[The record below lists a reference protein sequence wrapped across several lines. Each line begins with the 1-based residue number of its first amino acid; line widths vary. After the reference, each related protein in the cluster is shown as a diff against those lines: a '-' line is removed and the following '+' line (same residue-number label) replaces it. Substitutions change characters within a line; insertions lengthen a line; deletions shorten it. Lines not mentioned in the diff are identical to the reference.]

1 MSARLHS
8 AAPVPRR
15 GAPAGGW
22 LYARSRK
29 LPGSLGALV
38 LITLGVRWADHHL
51 DVRMALALFGPLAAA
66 SVVGTSLHVY
76 ADGLDRTA
84 ARPWWPRR
92 LAHVTL
98 LSAVAA
104 LFLAVAVHGPA
115 QEYGTA
121 VMARNTL
128 GTAGVAALSAVFLG
142 ARLSWLPPLVWLCGV
157 HLLDR
162 SGGGRVWDAVNWPV
176 SHGERGGAWVTAVVL
191 FAVGA
196 VVYARW
202 GVRARET

>member
-1 MSARLHS
+1 MSARLHR

-15 GAPAGGW
+15 DAPAGGW

-38 LITLGVRWADHHL
+38 LIALGVRWADRQL
-51 DVRMALALFGPLAAA
+51 DVRTALALLAPLAAA
-66 SVVGTSLHVY
+66 SVVGTSLHGY

-84 ARPWWPRR
+84 ARAWWPRR

-104 LFLAVAVHGPA
+104 LLLAVAVHGPP

-121 VMARNTL
+121 VLARNTL
-128 GTAGVAALSAVFLG
+128 GTAGVATLSAVLLG
-142 ARLSWLPPLVWLCGV
+142 ARLSWLPPLVWLCGL
-157 HLLDR
+157 HLVAR
-162 SGGGRVWDAVNWPV
+162 SDGGRVWDAVTWPV
-176 SHGERGGAWVTAVVL
+176 SQAERGGAWVAAVAL
-191 FAVGA
+191 FLVGVA
-196 VVYARW
+196 VYARW

>member
-1 MSARLHS
+1 MSARPHL
-8 AAPVPRR
+8 AVPGARR

-38 LITLGVRWADHHL
+38 LIALGVRWADQHL
-51 DVRMALALFGPLAAA
+51 DVRVALALFAPLAAA
-66 SVVGTSLHVY
+66 SVVGTSLYVY

-84 ARPWWPRR
+84 ARAWWPRR

-98 LSAVAA
+98 LSAVAV
-104 LFLAVAVHGPA
+104 LLLAVAVHGPA

-121 VMARNTL
+121 VLARNTL
-128 GTAGVAALSAVFLG
+128 GTAGVATLSAVLLG

-157 HLLDR
+157 HLVAR
-162 SGGGRVWDAVNWPV
+162 SDGGRVWGAVSWPV
-176 SHGERGGAWVTAVVL
+176 SHAERGGAWVAAVVL
-191 FAVGA
+191 FLLGA
-196 VVYARW
+196 VVHARW